1 MAVNKQP
8 PYHMH
13 WTLQITQAMQFHN
26 HRLSEKTVVSDEPY
40 NSGPVETSLEA
51 ARDTSPD

>member
-40 NSGPVETSLEA
+40 NSGPVETSLEE